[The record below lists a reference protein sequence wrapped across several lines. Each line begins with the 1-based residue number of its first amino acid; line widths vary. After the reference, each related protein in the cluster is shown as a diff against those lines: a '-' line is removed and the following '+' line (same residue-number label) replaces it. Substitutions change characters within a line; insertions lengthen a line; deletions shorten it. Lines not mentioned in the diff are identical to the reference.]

1 MSLTVRELTFAYE
14 KKPVLAGVSFTANP
28 YEVLGVLGA
37 NGAGKTTLFRCIL
50 GELKHAEGDIEI
62 DGAAVKSLRPR
73 ALAHRIAYIPQTHPM
88 TFRFTVRDMVLMGT
102 THQISPLSV
111 PRAPQYSAAE
121 DAMERLGIAA
131 LADKDFNRISG
142 GEQQLT
148 YIARA
153 LAQQAKILV
162 MDEPTASLDY
172 GNQLYVL
179 SVVRALAREG
189 YTVLV
194 STHNPQHAIWY
205 ADRVL
210 ALKDGCAAA
219 FGAVS
224 ETLTPALIETLY
236 GRHTTIKQTESG
248 PVIVPTAE
256 ELTR

>member
-1 MSLTVRELTFAYE
+1 MSLSVSGLTFAYG
-14 KKPVLAGVSFTANP
+14 KTPVLRDVGFSAEAG
-28 YEVLGVLGA
+28 EVLAVLGP

-50 GELKHAEGDIEI
+50 GEQKRYTGSIRI
-62 DGAAVKSLRPR
+62 DGKEAKTLSPR
-73 ALAHRIAYIPQTHPM
+73 QTAHRIAYIPQTHPM
-88 TFRFTVRDMVLMGT
+88 TFRFTVFDMVLMGT

-111 PRAPQYSAAE
+111 PREPQRKAAA
-121 DAMERLGIAA
+121 DAMKRLGIEY
-131 LADKDFNRISG
+131 LRDKDFGCISG
-142 GEQQLT
+142 GEQQLV

-153 LAQQAKILV
+153 LAQQAMILI

-179 SVVRALAREG
+179 SVVRALAKEG

-210 ALKDGCAAA
+210 ALHHGQAAA
-219 FGAVS
+219 CGTVRD
-224 ETLTPALIETLY
+224 TLTPALIETLY
-236 GRHTTIKQTESG
+236 GRHTALAQTESG

-256 ELTR
+256 ELK